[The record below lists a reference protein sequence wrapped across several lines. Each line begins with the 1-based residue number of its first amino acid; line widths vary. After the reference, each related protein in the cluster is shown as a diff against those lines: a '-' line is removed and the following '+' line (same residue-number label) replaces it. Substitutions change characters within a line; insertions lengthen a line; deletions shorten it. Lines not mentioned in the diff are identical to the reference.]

1 MIRLSNKEV
10 KEKAI
15 SIFWGNITKAWTYQ
29 LLTIDEK
36 EALAYLIENMKYDKE
51 QLKGTNWRNIYMTL
65 LAIYNAFLGGCGCYS
80 YKTSSWRQERKKEE
94 NGII

>member
-15 SIFWGNITKAWTYQ
+15 RIFWANIKESWTYQ
-29 LLTIDEK
+29 LLTADEK
-36 EALAYLIENMKYDKE
+36 EALTYEIETLQYDKA
-51 QLKGTNWRNIYMTL
+51 QLKGTNWNNIYLTL

-80 YKTSSWRQERKKEE
+80 YKTLTWRQERKKEE